1 MSEKHVVVLGAGFA
15 GLHAVRV
22 LSREPGVRVTLVDRN
37 NYHLFQP
44 LLYQVATAGL
54 EAPQIAFPVR
64 AYLRKY
70 KNARFLMGNA
80 EWVDSRARVLS
91 VDGKPLPYDY
101 LLLGTGTRTNDFGLP
116 GVAQHGFGMKDLDY
130 AMRIRDRVLS
140 ACEEAERT
148 ADPER
153 RKALLTFVVV
163 GGGATGVE
171 LAGALGEIRR
181 HVISRDYP
189 GIRLEE
195 MRVILIETG
204 ERILDAF
211 APSSAHYAQDFL
223 KNLGVELMF
232 GQRVV
237 EITAQGVRLGSGA
250 FIPSFTAVWTAG
262 VTGQS
267 IPGLPVVRGNRIE
280 TSPQLY
286 IPSEPSVYV
295 AGDMNWLEWKGGRPH
310 PQVAPTAMQ
319 QGAHAA
325 HNILRGLHG
334 REQQPFAYK
343 DKGSMATLGRS
354 HAIAEVGNLRMRG
367 FLAWSAWLA
376 VHLYY
381 LIGFRNRAMVMGNWA
396 YSYFTYD
403 FAVRVL
409 HHRHEFQV
417 LGEGQLEPE
426 SVAQGGKLA
435 P

>member
-44 LLYQVATAGL
+44 LLYQVASAGL

-80 EWVDSRARVLS
+80 EWVDSRTRVLS

-116 GVAQHGFGMKDLDY
+116 GVAQHGFGMKDLDD

-148 ADPER
+148 ADPQR

-211 APSSAHYAQDFL
+211 APSSAYYAQDFL

-237 EITAQGVRLGSGA
+237 EITAQGVRLGSGD

-286 IPSEPSVYV
+286 MPSEPSVYV
-295 AGDMNWLEWKGGRPH
+295 AGDMNWLEWKSGRPH

-325 HNILRGLHG
+325 HNILRALHG
-334 REQQPFAYK
+334 REQQPFTYK

-354 HAIAEVGNLRMRG
+354 HAIAELGNLRMRG

-409 HHRHEFQV
+409 HHRHEFQAPR
-417 LGEGQLEPE
+417 EGQLEPE
-426 SVAQGGKLA
+426 PVAQGGKVA